1 MENRSWDERWLD
13 RAGRDVPPIVWS
25 KLGSVR
31 RLVLL
36 TLACEAWLALR
47 FVPYSSHPGA
57 YGGIAAALT
66 GCAVLGW
73 RERFARPAM
82 GAGFL
87 LLLGVVVS
95 VFPHNANHQFL
106 MLLLLALL
114 LLVGSGRERE
124 SADLDAVAALQ
135 AMRWIAAIGIFWAGV
150 MKLVYGHWLGGG
162 FLAFRIANDPGF
174 ALVLGPLLPAA
185 ELARLQSLGAEVG
198 AGPFQADA
206 PLLLVVSNGTWLA
219 ELALPPLLLWRR
231 TRQPAMVATIIL
243 FVAIQLGAREVFFGG
258 LMVGLLLLYSDRDR
272 VATALPWI
280 AGIYLFW
287 LLRPEWQ
294 RWLAAGTGA

>member
-13 RAGRDVPPIVWS
+13 RAGRDAPRIAWS

-36 TLACEAWLALR
+36 TLACEAWMALR

-57 YGGIAAALT
+57 YGGVAAALT
-66 GCAVLGW
+66 GCALLGW

-82 GAGFL
+82 GVAFL

-95 VFPHNANHQFL
+95 VFPQNANHQFL
-106 MLLLLALL
+106 MFLLLTLL
-114 LLVGSGRERE
+114 LLVDPAREQ
-124 SADLDAVAALQ
+124 ADLDAVAALQ
-135 AMRWIAAIGIFWAGV
+135 AMRWIAAIGIFWAGL
-150 MKLVYGHWLGGG
+150 MKLAYGHWLGGE

-198 AGPFQADA
+198 AGPFRADA
-206 PLLLVVSNGTWLA
+206 SLLLVVSNGTWLA
-219 ELALPPLLLWRR
+219 ELALPLLLLWRR
-231 TRQPAMVATIIL
+231 MRLPAMVATIIL

-258 LMVGLLLLYSDRDR
+258 LMVGLLLLYADRDR

-280 AGIYLFW
+280 AGVYLLW
-287 LLRPEWQ
+287 LLRSEWQ
-294 RWLAAGTGA
+294 RWLTVGTGA